1 MTNLNFVSKALC
13 IALSSV
19 FVFSS
24 PSIAD
29 DDNYSPLDSPSF
41 FEGLNTFTAV
51 FSQIKQM
58 YVDEIDDETL
68 FNNAIR
74 GLIEGLDPHSSYL
87 EPVAQS
93 KVSESTM
100 GKFGGL
106 GIVIGTKGDY
116 IEVVS
121 PIDDT
126 PAYRAGL
133 KAGDIILQIGDQ
145 NVSQINLEEGVK
157 LMRGA
162 PGTTIKLT
170 IGRPDIAPFVVEI
183 TREVITVTSAK
194 GLPLEEGIGY
204 LRVAQFQRPTAEVV
218 EITREVITVTSAKGL
233 LLEEG
238 IGYLRVA
245 QFQRPTAEV
254 VEKIIGDLVEKNEAD
269 LDSLII
275 DLRNNPGG
283 LLDSSIDISN
293 LFIDEPGIVVYT
305 EGRTPSSNM
314 SFPTKPGDILNGAP
328 IVVLMNVGSASASE
342 IVAGALQDHKR
353 AIIMGEESFG
363 KGSVQSMMG
372 LQDGYGLKLTT
383 ARYFTP
389 SGRSIQA
396 KGISP
401 DIELDNI
408 SLKGDEEEESIDFSS
423 QEKDLKNSLSAQDE
437 EETTAEDPTELS
449 PEEILKSQ
457 DEITDARDQEFVDLL
472 MEDYYVHEAVNV
484 LKALKIYK
492 NK

>member
-1 MTNLNFVSKALC
+1 MTNLKLFSRKLILVLSALFFF
-13 IALSSV
+13 SSV
-19 FVFSS
+19 S
-24 PSIAD
+24 AAED
-29 DDNYSPLDSPSF
+29 ENYSPLDSPSF

-58 YVDEIDDETL
+58 YVDEVDDETL

-74 GLIEGLDPHSSYL
+74 GLIEGLDPHSSFL
-87 EPVAQS
+87 EPVDQS
-93 KVSESTM
+93 RVSESTM

-170 IGRPDIAPFVVEI
+170 IGRPNIAPFVVEI
-183 TREVITVTSAK
+183 TREI
-194 GLPLEEGIGY
+194 
-204 LRVAQFQRPTAEVV
+204 
-218 EITREVITVTSAKGL
+218 ITVTSAKGL
-233 LLEEG
+233 LLDEG
-238 IGYLRVA
+238 IGYLRIA

-254 VEKIIGDLVEKNEAD
+254 VEKIIGDLVEKNEGD

-283 LLDSSIDISN
+283 LLDASIDVSN

-363 KGSVQSMMG
+363 KGSVQSMMA

-396 KGISP
+396 KVISP
-401 DIELDNI
+401 DIALDDI
-408 SLKGDEEEESIDFSS
+408 SLKSDEEEESIDFSS

-437 EETTAEDPTELS
+437 EEVISEDPTELS

-457 DEITDARDQEFVDLL
+457 DEITDARDKEFIDLL
-472 MEDYYVHEAVNV
+472 LEDYYVHEAINV
-484 LKALKIYK
+484 LKALKIY
-492 NK
+492 NKK

>member
-1 MTNLNFVSKALC
+1 MANLNFVSKTLC

-183 TREVITVTSAK
+183 TREI
-194 GLPLEEGIGY
+194 
-204 LRVAQFQRPTAEVV
+204 
-218 EITREVITVTSAKGL
+218 ITVTSAKGL

-437 EETTAEDPTELS
+437 EETTSEDPTELS

>member
-1 MTNLNFVSKALC
+1 MNHLKSISKILC
-13 IALSSV
+13 FALSSLLL
-19 FVFSS
+19 FSS

-29 DDNYSPLDSPSF
+29 EDNYSPLDSPSF

-87 EPVAQS
+87 EPVDQS

-183 TREVITVTSAK
+183 TREI
-194 GLPLEEGIGY
+194 
-204 LRVAQFQRPTAEVV
+204 
-218 EITREVITVTSAKGL
+218 ITVTSAKGL
-233 LLEEG
+233 LLEDG
-238 IGYLRVA
+238 IGYLRIA

-254 VEKIIGDLVEKNEAD
+254 VEKIIGDLVEKNESD

-401 DIELDNI
+401 DIALDNI
-408 SLKGDEEEESIDFSS
+408 SLKSEDEEESIDFSS

-437 EETTAEDPTELS
+437 EETTSEDPTELT

-457 DEITDARDQEFVDLL
+457 DEITDARDHEFVDLL

-492 NK
+492 KN

>member
-1 MTNLNFVSKALC
+1 MNHLKSISKILC
-13 IALSSV
+13 FALSSLLLL
-19 FVFSS
+19 SS
-24 PSIAD
+24 PSLAD
-29 DDNYSPLDSPSF
+29 EDNYSPLDSPSF

-87 EPVAQS
+87 EPVDQS

-170 IGRPDIAPFVVEI
+170 IGRPEIAPFVVEI
-183 TREVITVTSAK
+183 TREI
-194 GLPLEEGIGY
+194 
-204 LRVAQFQRPTAEVV
+204 
-218 EITREVITVTSAKGL
+218 ITVTSAKGL
-233 LLEEG
+233 LLEDG
-238 IGYLRVA
+238 IGYLRIA

-254 VEKIIGDLVEKNEAD
+254 VEKIIGDLVEKNESD

-401 DIELDNI
+401 DIALDNI
-408 SLKGDEEEESIDFSS
+408 SLKSEDEEESIDFSS

-437 EETTAEDPTELS
+437 EETTSEDPTELT

-457 DEITDARDQEFVDLL
+457 DEITDARDQEYVDLL

-492 NK
+492 KN

>member
-1 MTNLNFVSKALC
+1 MNHLKSISKILC
-13 IALSSV
+13 FALSSLLL
-19 FVFSS
+19 FSS

-29 DDNYSPLDSPSF
+29 EDNYSPLDSPSF

-87 EPVAQS
+87 EPVDQS

-183 TREVITVTSAK
+183 TREI
-194 GLPLEEGIGY
+194 
-204 LRVAQFQRPTAEVV
+204 
-218 EITREVITVTSAKGL
+218 ITVTSAKGL
-233 LLEEG
+233 LLEDG
-238 IGYLRVA
+238 IGYLRIA

-254 VEKIIGDLVEKNEAD
+254 VEKIIGDLVEKNESD

-314 SFPTKPGDILNGAP
+314 SFPTKHGDILNGAP

-401 DIELDNI
+401 DIALDNI
-408 SLKGDEEEESIDFSS
+408 SLKSEDEEESIDFSS

-437 EETTAEDPTELS
+437 EETTSEDPTELT

-457 DEITDARDQEFVDLL
+457 DEITDARDQEYVDLL

-492 NK
+492 KN

>member
-1 MTNLNFVSKALC
+1 MINLKPLSKTLF
-13 IALSSV
+13 IALSSLLI
-19 FVFSS
+19 FSS
-24 PSIAD
+24 ATYAND
-29 DDNYSPLDSPSF
+29 ENYSPLDSPSF

-58 YVDEIDDETL
+58 YVDDIDDETL

-74 GLIEGLDPHSSYL
+74 GLIEGLDPHSSFL

-183 TREVITVTSAK
+183 TREI
-194 GLPLEEGIGY
+194 
-204 LRVAQFQRPTAEVV
+204 
-218 EITREVITVTSAKGL
+218 ITVTSAKGL

-238 IGYLRVA
+238 IGYLRIA

-254 VEKIIGDLVEKNEAD
+254 AEKIIGNLVEKNEGN

-363 KGSVQSMMG
+363 KGSVQSMMS

-401 DIELDNI
+401 DIALDNI
-408 SLKGDEEEESIDFSS
+408 SLKDEEEDSIDFSS

-437 EETTAEDPTELS
+437 DEVIPEDPTELT

-492 NK
+492 KK

>member
-1 MTNLNFVSKALC
+1 MNDLNFISKTLC

-19 FVFSS
+19 FLFSS

-183 TREVITVTSAK
+183 TREI
-194 GLPLEEGIGY
+194 
-204 LRVAQFQRPTAEVV
+204 
-218 EITREVITVTSAKGL
+218 ITVTSAKGL

-254 VEKIIGDLVEKNEAD
+254 VEKIIGDLVEKNEAA

-275 DLRNNPGG
+275 DLRNNHGG

-437 EETTAEDPTELS
+437 EETTSEDPTELS

>member
-1 MTNLNFVSKALC
+1 MTNLKPFSRKLILVLSALFFF
-13 IALSSV
+13 SSV
-19 FVFSS
+19 S
-24 PSIAD
+24 AAED
-29 DDNYSPLDSPSF
+29 ENYSPLDSPSF

-58 YVDEIDDETL
+58 YVDEVDDETL

-74 GLIEGLDPHSSYL
+74 GLIEGLDPHSSFL
-87 EPVAQS
+87 EPVDQS
-93 KVSESTM
+93 RVSESTM

-170 IGRPDIAPFVVEI
+170 IGRPNIAPFVVEI
-183 TREVITVTSAK
+183 TREI
-194 GLPLEEGIGY
+194 
-204 LRVAQFQRPTAEVV
+204 
-218 EITREVITVTSAKGL
+218 ITVTSAKGL
-233 LLEEG
+233 LLDEG
-238 IGYLRVA
+238 IGYLRIA

-254 VEKIIGDLVEKNEAD
+254 VEKIIGDLVEKNEGD

-283 LLDSSIDISN
+283 LLDASIDVSN

-363 KGSVQSMMG
+363 KGSVQSMMA

-401 DIELDNI
+401 DIALDDI
-408 SLKGDEEEESIDFSS
+408 SLKSEEEEESIDFSS

-437 EETTAEDPTELS
+437 EEVISEDPTELS

-457 DEITDARDQEFVDLL
+457 DEITDARDKEFVDLL
-472 MEDYYVHEAVNV
+472 LEDYYVHEAINV
-484 LKALKIYK
+484 LKALKIYNK
-492 NK
+492 N

>member
-1 MTNLNFVSKALC
+1 MTNLNFISKTLC

-19 FVFSS
+19 FLFSS

-170 IGRPDIAPFVVEI
+170 IGRPNIAPF
-183 TREVITVTSAK
+183 
-194 GLPLEEGIGY
+194 
-204 LRVAQFQRPTAEVV
+204 VV

-437 EETTAEDPTELS
+437 EESTSEDPTELS

-492 NK
+492 KK

>member
-1 MTNLNFVSKALC
+1 MTNLNFISKTLC

-19 FVFSS
+19 FLFSS

-183 TREVITVTSAK
+183 TREI
-194 GLPLEEGIGY
+194 
-204 LRVAQFQRPTAEVV
+204 
-218 EITREVITVTSAKGL
+218 ITVTSAKGL

-396 KGISP
+396 RGISP

>member
-1 MTNLNFVSKALC
+1 MTNLKPFSRKLILVLSALFFF
-13 IALSSV
+13 SSV
-19 FVFSS
+19 S
-24 PSIAD
+24 AAED
-29 DDNYSPLDSPSF
+29 ENYSPLDSPSF

-58 YVDEIDDETL
+58 YVDEVDDETL

-74 GLIEGLDPHSSYL
+74 GLIEGLDPHSSFL
-87 EPVAQS
+87 EPVDQS
-93 KVSESTM
+93 RVSESTM

-170 IGRPDIAPFVVEI
+170 IGRPNIAPFVVEI
-183 TREVITVTSAK
+183 TREI
-194 GLPLEEGIGY
+194 
-204 LRVAQFQRPTAEVV
+204 
-218 EITREVITVTSAKGL
+218 ITVTSAKGL
-233 LLEEG
+233 LLDEG

-254 VEKIIGDLVEKNEAD
+254 VEKIIGDLVEKNEGD

-283 LLDSSIDISN
+283 LLDASIDVSN

-328 IVVLMNVGSASASE
+328 IVVLM
-342 IVAGALQDHKR
+342 L
-353 AIIMGEESFG
+353 
-363 KGSVQSMMG
+363 
-372 LQDGYGLKLTT
+372 
-383 ARYFTP
+383 
-389 SGRSIQA
+389 
-396 KGISP
+396 
-401 DIELDNI
+401 
-408 SLKGDEEEESIDFSS
+408 SLIH
-423 QEKDLKNSLSAQDE
+423 
-437 EETTAEDPTELS
+437 
-449 PEEILKSQ
+449 I
-457 DEITDARDQEFVDLL
+457 
-472 MEDYYVHEAVNV
+472 
-484 LKALKIYK
+484 
-492 NK
+492 

>member
-1 MTNLNFVSKALC
+1 MNHLKSISKILC
-13 IALSSV
+13 FALSSLLL
-19 FVFSS
+19 FSS
-24 PSIAD
+24 PSIANE
-29 DDNYSPLDSPSF
+29 DNYSPLDSPSF

-87 EPVAQS
+87 EPVDQS

-183 TREVITVTSAK
+183 TREI
-194 GLPLEEGIGY
+194 
-204 LRVAQFQRPTAEVV
+204 
-218 EITREVITVTSAKGL
+218 ITVTSAKGL
-233 LLEEG
+233 LLEDG
-238 IGYLRVA
+238 IGYLRIA

-254 VEKIIGDLVEKNEAD
+254 VEKIIGDLVEKNESD

-401 DIELDNI
+401 DIALDNI
-408 SLKGDEEEESIDFSS
+408 SLKSEDEEESIDFSS

-437 EETTAEDPTELS
+437 EETTSEDPTELT

-457 DEITDARDQEFVDLL
+457 DEITDARDQEYVDLL

-492 NK
+492 KN

>member
-1 MTNLNFVSKALC
+1 
-13 IALSSV
+13 
-19 FVFSS
+19 
-24 PSIAD
+24 
-29 DDNYSPLDSPSF
+29 
-41 FEGLNTFTAV
+41 
-51 FSQIKQM
+51 
-58 YVDEIDDETL
+58 
-68 FNNAIR
+68 
-74 GLIEGLDPHSSYL
+74 
-87 EPVAQS
+87 
-93 KVSESTM
+93 
-100 GKFGGL
+100 
-106 GIVIGTKGDY
+106 
-116 IEVVS
+116 
-121 PIDDT
+121 
-126 PAYRAGL
+126 
-133 KAGDIILQIGDQ
+133 
-145 NVSQINLEEGVK
+145 
-157 LMRGA
+157 MRGA

-170 IGRPDIAPFVVEI
+170 IGRPEIAPFVVEI
-183 TREVITVTSAK
+183 TREI
-194 GLPLEEGIGY
+194 
-204 LRVAQFQRPTAEVV
+204 
-218 EITREVITVTSAKGL
+218 ITVTSAKGL

-238 IGYLRVA
+238 IGYLRIA

-396 KGISP
+396 TGIAP
-401 DIELDNI
+401 DIALDNI
-408 SLKGDEEEESIDFSS
+408 SLKDEEEESIDFSS

-437 EETTAEDPTELS
+437 EEPAIENPTELT

-457 DEITDARDQEFVDLL
+457 EEITDARDQEFVDLL

-484 LKALKIYK
+484 LKALKIY
-492 NK
+492 NKK

>member
-1 MTNLNFVSKALC
+1 MNHLKSISKILC
-13 IALSSV
+13 FALSSLLL
-19 FVFSS
+19 FSS

-29 DDNYSPLDSPSF
+29 EDNYSPLDSPSF

-87 EPVAQS
+87 EPVDQS

-183 TREVITVTSAK
+183 TREI
-194 GLPLEEGIGY
+194 
-204 LRVAQFQRPTAEVV
+204 
-218 EITREVITVTSAKGL
+218 ITVTSAKGL
-233 LLEEG
+233 LLEDG
-238 IGYLRVA
+238 IGYLRIA

-254 VEKIIGDLVEKNEAD
+254 VEKIIGDLVEKNESD

-314 SFPTKPGDILNGAP
+314 SFPTKSGDILNGAP

-401 DIELDNI
+401 DIALDNI
-408 SLKGDEEEESIDFSS
+408 SLKSEDEEESIDFSS

-437 EETTAEDPTELS
+437 EETTSEDPTELT

-457 DEITDARDQEFVDLL
+457 DEITDARDQEYVDLL

-492 NK
+492 KN

>member
-1 MTNLNFVSKALC
+1 MTNLNFVSKTLC

-183 TREVITVTSAK
+183 TREI
-194 GLPLEEGIGY
+194 
-204 LRVAQFQRPTAEVV
+204 
-218 EITREVITVTSAKGL
+218 ITVTSAKGL

-437 EETTAEDPTELS
+437 EETTSEDPTELS

>member
-1 MTNLNFVSKALC
+1 MTNLNFISKTLC
-13 IALSSV
+13 IALTSV
-19 FVFSS
+19 VLSS
-24 PSIAD
+24 PSIA

-170 IGRPDIAPFVVEI
+170 IGRPNIAPF
-183 TREVITVTSAK
+183 
-194 GLPLEEGIGY
+194 
-204 LRVAQFQRPTAEVV
+204 VV

-437 EETTAEDPTELS
+437 EETTSEDPTELS

>member
-1 MTNLNFVSKALC
+1 MIKLKPLSKTLFIALC
-13 IALSSV
+13 SLLI
-19 FVFSS
+19 FSS
-24 PSIAD
+24 ATYAND
-29 DDNYSPLDSPSF
+29 ENYSPLDSPSF

-58 YVDEIDDETL
+58 YVDDIDDETL

-74 GLIEGLDPHSSYL
+74 GLIEGLDPHSSFL

-183 TREVITVTSAK
+183 TREI
-194 GLPLEEGIGY
+194 
-204 LRVAQFQRPTAEVV
+204 
-218 EITREVITVTSAKGL
+218 ITVTSAKGL

-238 IGYLRVA
+238 IGYLRIA

-254 VEKIIGDLVEKNEAD
+254 AEKIIGNLVEKNEGN

-314 SFPTKPGDILNGAP
+314 SFPTKPGDILDGAP

-363 KGSVQSMMG
+363 KGSVQSMMS

-401 DIELDNI
+401 DIALDNI
-408 SLKGDEEEESIDFSS
+408 SLKDEEEDSIDFSS

-437 EETTAEDPTELS
+437 DEVTLEDPTELT

-492 NK
+492 KK

>member
-1 MTNLNFVSKALC
+1 MNHLKLISKILC
-13 IALSSV
+13 FALSSLLL
-19 FVFSS
+19 FSS
-24 PSIAD
+24 PSLAD
-29 DDNYSPLDSPSF
+29 EDNYSPLDSPSF

-87 EPVAQS
+87 EPVDQS

-183 TREVITVTSAK
+183 TREI
-194 GLPLEEGIGY
+194 
-204 LRVAQFQRPTAEVV
+204 
-218 EITREVITVTSAKGL
+218 ITVTSAKGL
-233 LLEEG
+233 LLEDG
-238 IGYLRVA
+238 IGYLRIA

-254 VEKIIGDLVEKNEAD
+254 VEKIIGDLVEKNESD

-401 DIELDNI
+401 DIALDNI
-408 SLKGDEEEESIDFSS
+408 SLKSEDEEESIDFSS

-437 EETTAEDPTELS
+437 EETTSEDPTELT

-457 DEITDARDQEFVDLL
+457 DEITDARDQEYVDLL

-492 NK
+492 KN

>member
-1 MTNLNFVSKALC
+1 MTNLKPFSKKLFLVFSALFFF
-13 IALSSV
+13 SSV
-19 FVFSS
+19 SV
-24 PSIAD
+24 AD
-29 DDNYSPLDSPSF
+29 DENYSPLDSPSF

-58 YVDEIDDETL
+58 YVDEVDDETL

-74 GLIEGLDPHSSYL
+74 GLIEGLDPHSSFL
-87 EPVAQS
+87 EPVDQS

-170 IGRPDIAPFVVEI
+170 IGRPNIAPFVVEI
-183 TREVITVTSAK
+183 TREI
-194 GLPLEEGIGY
+194 
-204 LRVAQFQRPTAEVV
+204 
-218 EITREVITVTSAKGL
+218 ITVTSAKGL
-233 LLEEG
+233 LLDEG
-238 IGYLRVA
+238 IGYLRIA

-254 VEKIIGDLVEKNEAD
+254 VEKIIGDLVEKNEGD

-283 LLDSSIDISN
+283 LLDASIDVSN

-363 KGSVQSMMG
+363 KGSVQSMMA

-401 DIELDNI
+401 DIALDDI
-408 SLKGDEEEESIDFSS
+408 SLKNEEEEDSIDFSS

-437 EETTAEDPTELS
+437 EEVISEDPTELT

-457 DEITDARDQEFVDLL
+457 DEITDARDKEFVDLL
-472 MEDYYVHEAVNV
+472 LEDYYVHEAINV
-484 LKALKIYK
+484 LKALKIY
-492 NK
+492 NKK

>member
-1 MTNLNFVSKALC
+1 MNHSKSISKILC
-13 IALSSV
+13 FALSSLLLL
-19 FVFSS
+19 SS
-24 PSIAD
+24 PSLAD

-87 EPVAQS
+87 EPVDQS

-170 IGRPDIAPFVVEI
+170 IGRPEIAPFVVEI
-183 TREVITVTSAK
+183 TREI
-194 GLPLEEGIGY
+194 
-204 LRVAQFQRPTAEVV
+204 
-218 EITREVITVTSAKGL
+218 ITVTSAKGL
-233 LLEEG
+233 LLEDG
-238 IGYLRVA
+238 IGYLRIA

-254 VEKIIGDLVEKNEAD
+254 VEKIIGDLVEKNESD

-401 DIELDNI
+401 DIALDNI
-408 SLKGDEEEESIDFSS
+408 SLKSEDEEESIDFSS

-437 EETTAEDPTELS
+437 EETTSEDPTELT

-457 DEITDARDQEFVDLL
+457 DEITDARDQEYVDLL

-492 NK
+492 KN

>member
-1 MTNLNFVSKALC
+1 MTNLNFISKALC

-19 FVFSS
+19 FLFSS

-194 GLPLEEGIGY
+194 GL
-204 LRVAQFQRPTAEVV
+204 
-218 EITREVITVTSAKGL
+218 

-314 SFPTKPGDILNGAP
+314 SFPTKPGDILNGCTYCCAHECWFC
-328 IVVLMNVGSASASE
+328 L
-342 IVAGALQDHKR
+342 
-353 AIIMGEESFG
+353 
-363 KGSVQSMMG
+363 
-372 LQDGYGLKLTT
+372 
-383 ARYFTP
+383 
-389 SGRSIQA
+389 
-396 KGISP
+396 
-401 DIELDNI
+401 
-408 SLKGDEEEESIDFSS
+408 SL
-423 QEKDLKNSLSAQDE
+423 
-437 EETTAEDPTELS
+437 
-449 PEEILKSQ
+449 
-457 DEITDARDQEFVDLL
+457 
-472 MEDYYVHEAVNV
+472 
-484 LKALKIYK
+484 
-492 NK
+492 

>member
-1 MTNLNFVSKALC
+1 MTNLKLFSRKLFLVLSALFFF
-13 IALSSV
+13 SSV
-19 FVFSS
+19 S
-24 PSIAD
+24 AAED
-29 DDNYSPLDSPSF
+29 ENYSPLDSPSF

-58 YVDEIDDETL
+58 YVDEVDDETL

-74 GLIEGLDPHSSYL
+74 GLIEGLDPHSSFL
-87 EPVAQS
+87 EPVDQS
-93 KVSESTM
+93 RVSESTM

-170 IGRPDIAPFVVEI
+170 IGRPNIAPFVVEI
-183 TREVITVTSAK
+183 TREI
-194 GLPLEEGIGY
+194 
-204 LRVAQFQRPTAEVV
+204 
-218 EITREVITVTSAKGL
+218 ITVTSAKGL
-233 LLEEG
+233 LLDEG
-238 IGYLRVA
+238 IGYLRIA

-254 VEKIIGDLVEKNEAD
+254 VEKIIGDLVEKNEGD

-283 LLDSSIDISN
+283 LLDASIDVSN

-363 KGSVQSMMG
+363 KGSVQSMMA

-401 DIELDNI
+401 DIALDDI
-408 SLKGDEEEESIDFSS
+408 SLKSEEEEDSIDFSS

-437 EETTAEDPTELS
+437 EEVISEDPTELS

-457 DEITDARDQEFVDLL
+457 DEITDARDKEFVDLL
-472 MEDYYVHEAVNV
+472 LEDYYVHEAINV
-484 LKALKIYK
+484 LKALKIYNK
-492 NK
+492 N

>member
-1 MTNLNFVSKALC
+1 MTNLNFISKALC
-13 IALSSV
+13 IALSLV
-19 FVFSS
+19 ILSS

-58 YVDEIDDETL
+58 YFDEIDDETL

-183 TREVITVTSAK
+183 TREI
-194 GLPLEEGIGY
+194 
-204 LRVAQFQRPTAEVV
+204 
-218 EITREVITVTSAKGL
+218 ITVTSAKGL

-437 EETTAEDPTELS
+437 DKTTSEDPTELS

>member
-1 MTNLNFVSKALC
+1 MTNLKPFSRKLILVLSALFFF
-13 IALSSV
+13 SSV
-19 FVFSS
+19 S
-24 PSIAD
+24 AAED
-29 DDNYSPLDSPSF
+29 ENYSPLDSPSF

-58 YVDEIDDETL
+58 YVDEVDDETL

-74 GLIEGLDPHSSYL
+74 GLIEGLDPHSSFL
-87 EPVAQS
+87 EPVDQS
-93 KVSESTM
+93 RVSESTM

-170 IGRPDIAPFVVEI
+170 IGRPNIAPFVVEI
-183 TREVITVTSAK
+183 TREI
-194 GLPLEEGIGY
+194 
-204 LRVAQFQRPTAEVV
+204 
-218 EITREVITVTSAKGL
+218 ITVTSAKGL
-233 LLEEG
+233 LTDEG
-238 IGYLRVA
+238 IGYLRIA

-254 VEKIIGDLVEKNEAD
+254 VEKILGDLVEKNEGD

-283 LLDSSIDISN
+283 LLDASIDVSN

-363 KGSVQSMMG
+363 KGSVQSMMA

-401 DIELDNI
+401 DIALDDI
-408 SLKGDEEEESIDFSS
+408 SLKSDEEEESIDFSS

-437 EETTAEDPTELS
+437 EEVISEDPTELS

-457 DEITDARDQEFVDLL
+457 DEITDARDKEFIDLL
-472 MEDYYVHEAVNV
+472 LEDYYVHEAINV
-484 LKALKIYK
+484 LKALKIY
-492 NK
+492 NKK

>member
-1 MTNLNFVSKALC
+1 MINLKPYSKMLF
-13 IALSSV
+13 IALSGLL
-19 FVFSS
+19 FFSAATY
-24 PSIAD
+24 AD
-29 DDNYSPLDSPSF
+29 DENYSPLDSPSF

-58 YVDEIDDETL
+58 YVDDIDDETL

-74 GLIEGLDPHSSYL
+74 GLIEGLDPHSSFL

-170 IGRPDIAPFVVEI
+170 IGRPEIAPFVVEI
-183 TREVITVTSAK
+183 TREI
-194 GLPLEEGIGY
+194 
-204 LRVAQFQRPTAEVV
+204 
-218 EITREVITVTSAKGL
+218 ITVTSAKGL

-238 IGYLRVA
+238 IGYLRIA

-254 VEKIIGDLVEKNEAD
+254 AEKIIGNLVEKNEGN

-363 KGSVQSMMG
+363 KGSVQSMMS

-401 DIELDNI
+401 DIALDNI
-408 SLKGDEEEESIDFSS
+408 SLKDEEEDSIDFSS

-437 EETTAEDPTELS
+437 DEVIPEDPTELT

-492 NK
+492 KK

>member
-1 MTNLNFVSKALC
+1 MTNLKTFSRKLILVLSALFFF
-13 IALSSV
+13 SSV
-19 FVFSS
+19 S
-24 PSIAD
+24 AAED
-29 DDNYSPLDSPSF
+29 ENYSPLDSPSF

-58 YVDEIDDETL
+58 YVDEVDDETL

-74 GLIEGLDPHSSYL
+74 GLIEGLDPHSSFL
-87 EPVAQS
+87 EPVDQS
-93 KVSESTM
+93 RVSESTM

-170 IGRPDIAPFVVEI
+170 IGRPNIAPFVVEI
-183 TREVITVTSAK
+183 TREI
-194 GLPLEEGIGY
+194 
-204 LRVAQFQRPTAEVV
+204 
-218 EITREVITVTSAKGL
+218 ITVTSAKGL
-233 LLEEG
+233 LLDEG
-238 IGYLRVA
+238 IGYLRIA

-254 VEKIIGDLVEKNEAD
+254 VEKIIGDLVEKNEGD

-283 LLDSSIDISN
+283 LLDASIDVSN

-363 KGSVQSMMG
+363 KGSVQSMMA

-401 DIELDNI
+401 DIALDDI
-408 SLKGDEEEESIDFSS
+408 SLKSDEEEESIDFSS

-437 EETTAEDPTELS
+437 EEVISEDPTELS

-457 DEITDARDQEFVDLL
+457 DEITDARDKEFIDLL
-472 MEDYYVHEAVNV
+472 LEDYYVHEAINV
-484 LKALKIYK
+484 LKALKIY
-492 NK
+492 NKK

>member
-1 MTNLNFVSKALC
+1 MTNLNFVSKTLC

-19 FVFSS
+19 FLFSS

-183 TREVITVTSAK
+183 TREI
-194 GLPLEEGIGY
+194 
-204 LRVAQFQRPTAEVV
+204 
-218 EITREVITVTSAKGL
+218 ITVTSAKGL

-437 EETTAEDPTELS
+437 EETTSEDPTELS

>member
-1 MTNLNFVSKALC
+1 MTNLNFVSKTLC

-183 TREVITVTSAK
+183 TREI
-194 GLPLEEGIGY
+194 
-204 LRVAQFQRPTAEVV
+204 
-218 EITREVITVTSAKGL
+218 ITVTSAKGL

-254 VEKIIGDLVEKNEAD
+254 VKKIIGDLVEKNEAD

-437 EETTAEDPTELS
+437 EETTSEDPTELS

-457 DEITDARDQEFVDLL
+457 DEITDARDQEFIDLL

>member
-1 MTNLNFVSKALC
+1 MNHLKSISKILC
-13 IALSSV
+13 FALSSLLL
-19 FVFSS
+19 FSS

-29 DDNYSPLDSPSF
+29 EDNYSPLDSPSF

-87 EPVAQS
+87 EPVDQS

-170 IGRPDIAPFVVEI
+170 IGRQDIAPFVVEI
-183 TREVITVTSAK
+183 TREI
-194 GLPLEEGIGY
+194 
-204 LRVAQFQRPTAEVV
+204 
-218 EITREVITVTSAKGL
+218 ITVTSAKGL
-233 LLEEG
+233 LLEDG
-238 IGYLRVA
+238 IGYLRIA

-254 VEKIIGDLVEKNEAD
+254 VEKIIGDLVEKNESD

-437 EETTAEDPTELS
+437 EETTSEDPTELS

>member
-1 MTNLNFVSKALC
+1 MTNLNFISKTLC

-19 FVFSS
+19 FLFSS

-170 IGRPDIAPFVVEI
+170 IGRPNIAPF
-183 TREVITVTSAK
+183 
-194 GLPLEEGIGY
+194 
-204 LRVAQFQRPTAEVV
+204 VV

-437 EETTAEDPTELS
+437 EEATSEDPTELS

>member
-1 MTNLNFVSKALC
+1 MIKLKPLSK
-13 IALSSV
+13 SV
-19 FVFSS
+19 FVVLSAVLMFSS
-24 PSIAD
+24 PSSAD
-29 DDNYSPLDSPSF
+29 EDNYSPLDSPSF

-87 EPVAQS
+87 EPVDQS

-170 IGRPDIAPFVVEI
+170 IGRPEIAPFVVEI
-183 TREVITVTSAK
+183 TREI
-194 GLPLEEGIGY
+194 
-204 LRVAQFQRPTAEVV
+204 
-218 EITREVITVTSAKGL
+218 ITVTSAKGL

-238 IGYLRVA
+238 IGYLRIA

-396 KGISP
+396 TGITP
-401 DIELDNI
+401 DIALDNI
-408 SLKGDEEEESIDFSS
+408 SLKDEEEDSIDFSS

-437 EETTAEDPTELS
+437 EEPTIENPTELT

-457 DEITDARDQEFVDLL
+457 EEITDARDQEFVDLL

-484 LKALKIYK
+484 LKALKIY
-492 NK
+492 NKK